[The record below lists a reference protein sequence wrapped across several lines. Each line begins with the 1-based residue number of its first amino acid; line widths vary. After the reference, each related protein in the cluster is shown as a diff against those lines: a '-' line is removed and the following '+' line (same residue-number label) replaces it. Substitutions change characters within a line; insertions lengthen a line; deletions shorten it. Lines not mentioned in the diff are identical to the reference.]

1 METQIIKYV
10 EQLYKWYR
18 DKSLSKELVES
29 QLMDVKVCIKILY
42 VSETIKQRTY
52 SRIDFYIDEVLERM
66 KK

>member
-1 METQIIKYV
+1 MGGLFAYLRV
-10 EQLYKWYR
+10 
-18 DKSLSKELVES
+18 LVES
-29 QLMDVKVCIKILY
+29 QLMDVKVCIKILW